1 MHNYTNYPTVDV
13 SYSVKSD
20 INVTPSQ
27 LKSKDNQEQLSE
39 PSQPVTTLDE
49 QSSPQLISHKEV
61 LEMFQISSKATIYKW
76 RKSRGFPDPVT
87 MMPLRWLRLAVEEW
101 KEGIGGC
108 GR

>member
-27 LKSKDNQEQLSE
+27 LKTEEVATQSE
-39 PSQPVTTLDE
+39 PTVSTLDE
-49 QSSPQLISHKEV
+49 QSSALLISHKEV

-76 RKSRGFPDPVT
+76 RKSRGFPDPVM
-87 MMPLRWLRLAVEEW
+87 MMPLRWLRSAVEEW

>member
-1 MHNYTNYPTVDV
+1 MYNYTNYPNVDV

-27 LKSKDNQEQLSE
+27 LNSGDNESSLPES
-39 PSQPVTTLDE
+39 SQPVTILDE

-76 RKSRGFPDPVT
+76 RQNRGFPDPVT
-87 MMPLRWLRLAVEEW
+87 LMPLRWLRSAVEEW

-108 GR
+108 GK

>member
-27 LKSKDNQEQLSE
+27 LKSEDNLDSLPE

-49 QSSPQLISHKEV
+49 QSSLQLISHKEV
-61 LEMFQISSKATIYKW
+61 LAMFQISSKATIYKW

-87 MMPLRWLRLAVEEW
+87 MMPLRWLRSAVEEW

>member
-1 MHNYTNYPTVDV
+1 MYNYTNYPTVDV

-20 INVTPSQ
+20 INVTLSQ
-27 LKSKDNQEQLSE
+27 FKSEDNQDSLPEA
-39 PSQPVTTLDE
+39 SQPVTTLDE

-76 RKSRGFPDPVT
+76 RQNRGFPDPVT
-87 MMPLRWLRLAVEEW
+87 LMPLRWLRSAVEEW

-108 GR
+108 GL

>member
-27 LKSKDNQEQLSE
+27 LKTEEVTTQSE
-39 PSQPVTTLDE
+39 PTVSTLDE
-49 QSSPQLISHKEV
+49 QSSPLLISHKEV
-61 LEMFQISSKATIYKW
+61 LDMFQISSKATIYKW

-87 MMPLRWLRLAVEEW
+87 MMPLRWLRSAVEEW

>member
-27 LKSKDNQEQLSE
+27 LKTEEVTTQSE
-39 PSQPVTTLDE
+39 PTVSTLDK
-49 QSSPQLISHKEV
+49 QSSPLLISHQEV
-61 LEMFQISSKATIYKW
+61 LKMFQVSSKATIYKW
-76 RKSRGFPDPVT
+76 RQNRGFPDPVT
-87 MMPLRWLRLAVEEW
+87 LMPLRWLRSAVEEW